1 MRRIDCVQGTD
12 EWKKARLGVITASN
26 FSKFI
31 TPGGKASS
39 QAESEICKLIAE
51 RITGEPAEVFQ
62 TPWMAR
68 GTELEPEARAMF
80 ELFSQETVEQVGLIL
95 MDDHDIGC
103 SPDGLMD
110 GMGLEIKC
118 PAPGTHIKYLRDG
131 GCPPDYYAQIQG
143 AMMVTGARYKSWV
156 FMSYHPKMEPLIIEV
171 PRDQKY
177 IDTLEKVLVEA
188 TTIINEEVKKHGR
201 V

>member
-31 TPGGKASS
+31 TPSGKASA

-62 TPWMAR
+62 TPWMSR
-68 GTELEPEARAMF
+68 GNELESEARSMF
-80 ELFSQETVEQVGLIL
+80 ELFYQETVDQTGLLL

-110 GMGLEIKC
+110 GVGLEIKC
-118 PAPGTHIKYLRDG
+118 PAPGTHIKYLRDRG
-131 GCPPDYYAQIQG
+131 TPPEYVAQIQG
-143 AMMVTGARYKSWV
+143 AMMVTGFERWI
-156 FMSYHPKMEPLIIEV
+156 FMSYHPKIEPLIIEV

-188 TTIINEEVKKHGR
+188 TTTINEEVKKYVR
-201 V
+201 L

>member
-1 MRRIDCVQGTD
+1 MRRIDCVQGTP
-12 EWKKARLGVITASN
+12 EWLKARLGVITASN

-31 TPGGKASS
+31 TPGGKMSS
-39 QAESEICKLIAE
+39 QAEGEICKLIAE

-68 GTELEPEARAMF
+68 GTELEPEARRMF
-80 ELFSQETVEQVGLIL
+80 ELYSQENVEQVGLIL
-95 MDDHDIGC
+95 MDDCDIGC

-118 PAPGTHIKYLRDG
+118 PAPGTHIKYLRDSG
-131 GCPPDYYAQIQG
+131 LPSEYVAQVQG
-143 AMMVTGARYKSWV
+143 AMMVTGLDRWA

-177 IDTLEKVLVEA
+177 IDTLQKVLIEA
-188 TTIINEEVKKHGR
+188 TTIINEEVKKYGR

>member
-51 RITGEPAEVFQ
+51 RITGEPADMFQ

-68 GTELEPEARAMF
+68 GNELESEARSMF
-80 ELFSQETVEQVGLIL
+80 ELFSQETVDQTGLLL
-95 MDDHDIGC
+95 MDDYDIGC

-110 GMGLEIKC
+110 GVGLEIKC

-131 GCPPDYYAQIQG
+131 GEGIPPEYVAQVQG
-143 AMMVTGARYKSWV
+143 AMMVTGFETWI
-156 FMSYHPKMEPLIIEV
+156 FMSYHPKIEPLIIEV
-171 PRDQKY
+171 HRDQKY
-177 IDTLEKVLVEA
+177 IDTLQKVLIKANE
-188 TTIINEEVKKHGR
+188 TINNEVKKY
-201 V
+201 VK